1 MSLKTNIATLLFFIL
16 SSCLHSQWDTAF
28 YQHEDYRID
37 DVWIFDNDNFLIA
50 GDFQGSGHI
59 YSTDDGGES
68 YYVYTF
74 DNWIRRLFFIND
86 SIGFAGGTDNYGI
99 YKTYDKGRTWRL
111 IESETFFMDIHYMYF
126 FSEKIGFVEHK
137 WTYDG
142 GLTWNMGEFYI
153 HDVLRV
159 SDSVAYACY
168 HWSDYGIA
176 KTRDNGLTWDI
187 IHDSLSVRDLIGVGG
202 GHNIA
207 LLSDGAILHSYDL
220 FQSFEDTTY
229 VQGYT
234 GNQVYI
240 DFADSLNG
248 IMATFSSSYT
258 IPKMKIFVTQDGGY
272 TWFYTDIIYGRIW
285 EYDNSPVHCL
295 HDQTFINTYNTLLK
309 SQKGNIGPVDE
320 IKPIKPRSSS
330 GFVIPAQEARN
341 IDLQSDSSGNIYVAC
356 TFQGQLEI
364 GDTIIN
370 HPWKGSLLYA
380 KLDRYF
386 NIIWLHTFASAD
398 YFNLPFNLVVF
409 PDGKSVIHLNL
420 SGDYYLD
427 SEGPISGGRGLFHHN
442 VNGEIIDMIQ
452 IDGYFS
458 DQCMEGDNIS
468 KVFLGGHYSGTLS
481 IGNDSINSD
490 KGNFLFIWDVEANC
504 YTLVTIAEH
513 YKLFFNYSNIKIG
526 YDPGDHAIYYSANY
540 KDSVLIDGQYYFAHH
555 QGMHFNLWP
564 SYYLLSITPEGL
576 ITDVDPN
583 FCAIRSRLGGNFND
597 YFFLGNGESAILGIH
612 DDSLFYDHLYYPPEP
627 GDRSFYISVNNMG
640 ASSDVNYLG
649 GKPWGIQAYQAISYK
664 DYVIFNAHQNYKTQF
679 GNEMIYNAG
688 NIYREDNVFLFYD
701 SEMNYVGNY
710 QIVDQ
715 YYNTDLEV
723 INDIIYLGGSSYDN
737 AIEFENEVFYN
748 NGESFYYITE
758 LDFQYLY
765 MEEPAE
771 AIINPLKIFP
781 NPSHGRF
788 MIEIPEGCKNG
799 SLNVYSLNG
808 QLLHSSDFSNEREI
822 EVFLDESP
830 GVYLIK
836 LSSGKSIYTEKLI
849 ISR

>member
-1 MSLKTNIATLLFFIL
+1 MSLKTHIATILLMIL
-16 SSCLHSQWDTAF
+16 SLNLHAQWDTAF
-28 YQHEDYRID
+28 YQHEGYRID

-50 GDFQGSGHI
+50 GDFQWSGHI
-59 YSTDDGGES
+59 YSTSDGGEN
-68 YYVYTF
+68 YYVFTF

-142 GLTWNMGEFYI
+142 GLTWDMGEFYI

-159 SDSVAYACY
+159 SDSVSYACY
-168 HWSDYGIA
+168 HWLDYGIA
-176 KTRDNGLTWDI
+176 KTCDNGLTWDI
-187 IHDSLSVRDLIGVGG
+187 IHDSLSVSDLIEVGG

-207 LLSDGAILHSYDL
+207 LLSDGTILHSYDL

-229 VQGYT
+229 IQDFT
-234 GNQVYI
+234 GNIIHI
-240 DFADSLNG
+240 DFSDSLNG
-248 IMATFSSSYT
+248 FMATYSSSYSFSG
-258 IPKMKIFVTQDGGY
+258 MKLFVTRDGGY
-272 TWFYTDIIYGRIW
+272 TWVYTDIVDGHTSDFGI
-285 EYDNSPVHCL
+285 NPVHCL
-295 HDQTFINTYNTLLK
+295 TEKTFLTTYSTLFN
-309 SQKGNIGPVDE
+309 SQEGSIGPVEE
-320 IKPIKPRSSS
+320 IKPVKPRSLS
-330 GFVIPAQEARN
+330 GVVIPAQKAKN
-341 IDLQSDSSGNIYVAC
+341 IVLQSDSLGNIYLSC
-356 TFQGQLEI
+356 TFEGQLEI

-370 HPWKGSLLYA
+370 HSWKGSLLYA
-380 KLDRYF
+380 KLDKDF
-386 NIIWLHTFASAD
+386 NIIWIHTFGSED
-398 YFNLPFNLVVF
+398 HFTIPFKLHVF
-409 PDGKSVIHLNL
+409 SDGRSVLHLNL
-420 SGDYYLD
+420 SGEYYLD
-427 SEGPISGGRGLFHHN
+427 SQGPISGGRGLFHHN

-481 IGNDSINSD
+481 IGNDSVSGVGDFI
-490 KGNFLFIWDVEANC
+490 FIWDTEDGSLKFVNIANR
-504 YTLVTIAEH
+504 YGL
-513 YKLFFNYSNIKIG
+513 YGGPNITIG

-540 KDSVLIDGQYYFAHH
+540 KESILIDNQHYFAYH
-555 QGMHFNLWP
+555 QRWP
-564 SYYLLSITPEGL
+564 SYYLAKISPEGL
-576 ITDVDPN
+576 ITEVNPN

-688 NIYREDNVFLFYD
+688 NIYRDDNVFLFYD
-701 SEMNYVGNY
+701 SEMNYIGNY

-748 NGESFYYITE
+748 DGESYYYIAE
-758 LDFQYLY
+758 MDFQYLY

-771 AIINPLKIFP
+771 AIIIPLKIFP

-788 MIEIPEGCKNG
+788 MIAIPEGCKNG
-799 SLNVYSLNG
+799 SVDVYSLNG
-808 QLLHSSDFSNEREI
+808 QLLHSSDFSNERET
-822 EVFLDESP
+822 ELFLDEPP
-830 GVYLIK
+830 GIYLIK